1 MKSCIAYSRLAHTT
15 PTAPLRHTQYNSV
28 KAGKGGV
35 QLGDGSNKN
44 KKSKV
49 APEPGKDGGGGG
61 AIVYPYETKAVGK
74 KKKTHKVKLHYQRW
88 YIVHVVEFNLQPLYP
103 DISYCRLL

>member
-1 MKSCIAYSRLAHTT
+1 LESACSRFTHTT

-49 APEPGKDGGGGG
+49 APEPGEDGGGGG

-74 KKKTHKVKLHYQRW
+74 KKKTHKVKLILHQRW
-88 YIVHVVEFNLQPLYP
+88 YIAVEF
-103 DISYCRLL
+103 DIKPG

>member
-1 MKSCIAYSRLAHTT
+1 MESACSRFTHTT

-49 APEPGKDGGGGG
+49 APEPGEDGAGGGGG

-74 KKKTHKVKLHYQRW
+74 KKKTHKVKLILHQRW
-88 YIVHVVEFNLQPLYP
+88 YI
-103 DISYCRLL
+103 YCSRI